1 MNNGIQLWS
10 HQKNALNKI
19 AEKRRNGVRRLV
31 VQGPTGSGKTITF
44 LELIKEEIKNG
55 GRAVVYTTR
64 KVLRE
69 QISGVLNEFGVDHG
83 VRAAGEHPSRGM
95 PVQVSSLMT
104 ERSRVFGE
112 NAKWDLHDATLV
124 IIDEAHSQKAGVAR
138 KVIAKHR
145 KSDAFI
151 LGFSATPVGLSDIY
165 EDIISMA
172 NLSELRAAGVL
183 VPCMVY
189 APEECDMKGVR
200 IVGGD
205 YVKSDAAKRIKETI
219 VFGNVLNTWE
229 RLNPAFMQTVLFA
242 PGVKESRWFVEQFNF
257 FGFKAAHIDAKT
269 SQSERRRIF
278 DAWSSGDI
286 HVVSNFG
293 IIREGFDL
301 KSCQHAILAQ
311 PTRKLSTYVQMV
323 GRIIRSS
330 PGKEVATL
338 QDHVG
343 AYWMHGSPN
352 KDRMWRLDDD
362 DFKLRERN
370 ERERDQSEKLPSVC
384 PKCGC
389 VRYAIPGWYGSCP
402 KCGYEGTPV
411 ERIVRQTNGD
421 LIEVEHV
428 TAEQRMLRR
437 EKELQDIAMRC
448 VYAGANSRT
457 RMLAK
462 HVVGM
467 ATARAGQRITQSQL
481 KIAWPHPKQREWAM
495 PASAV
500 WPWARRG

>member
-44 LELIKEEIKNG
+44 LELIKKEIKNG
-55 GRAVVYTTR
+55 GRAVVYTNR

-151 LGFSATPVGLSDIY
+151 LGFSATPGGLSDIY

-189 APEECDMKGVR
+189 APEECKH
-200 IVGGD
+200 
-205 YVKSDAAKRIKETI
+205 
-219 VFGNVLNTWE
+219 
-229 RLNPAFMQTVLFA
+229 PAL
-242 PGVKESRWFVEQFNF
+242 G
-257 FGFKAAHIDAKT
+257 
-269 SQSERRRIF
+269 
-278 DAWSSGDI
+278 
-286 HVVSNFG
+286 
-293 IIREGFDL
+293 
-301 KSCQHAILAQ
+301 
-311 PTRKLSTYVQMV
+311 
-323 GRIIRSS
+323 
-330 PGKEVATL
+330 
-338 QDHVG
+338 
-343 AYWMHGSPN
+343 
-352 KDRMWRLDDD
+352 LD
-362 DFKLRERN
+362 
-370 ERERDQSEKLPSVC
+370 
-384 PKCGC
+384 
-389 VRYAIPGWYGSCP
+389 
-402 KCGYEGTPV
+402 
-411 ERIVRQTNGD
+411 
-421 LIEVEHV
+421 
-428 TAEQRMLRR
+428 
-437 EKELQDIAMRC
+437 
-448 VYAGANSRT
+448 
-457 RMLAK
+457 
-462 HVVGM
+462 
-467 ATARAGQRITQSQL
+467 
-481 KIAWPHPKQREWAM
+481 
-495 PASAV
+495 
-500 WPWARRG
+500 